1 LHLLLMTLKRHS
13 SVSAAVSVALH
24 VAVIVIVSLGL
35 LKHSHDDVEK
45 PPVIIELVRPKP
57 EPPPPPPKPEPPK
70 PEPPKPKP
78 PKPEPVRPEPPRPA
92 PPAPVPTPPP
102 APSPAVS
109 VPETKPAPQ
118 PPEPAP
124 APAPRPAPVPQAPPA
139 PPAPPAKTDVSIS
152 ASYSASNAKP
162 VYPTMSKRMG
172 EQGTVMLRVLVKSDG
187 SAANVEVKSSS
198 GFPRLDQSAV
208 EAVKSWRFNPA
219 TLDGKPVDE
228 WYQVPIPFKLQ
239 N

>member
-57 EPPPPPPKPEPPK
+57 EPPPPKPEPPK

>member
-1 LHLLLMTLKRHS
+1 MMHS
-13 SVSAAVSVALH
+13 RYSSLSAVVSVALH
-24 VAVIVIVSLGL
+24 VALVLVVSMGL
-35 LKHSHDDVEK
+35 LKHSHDEIEK
-45 PPVIIELVRPKP
+45 PPVIVELIRPRL

-78 PKPEPVRPEPPRPA
+78 PKPEPAKPEPPRPEV
-92 PPAPVPTPPP
+92 PRPVPTPAPTPVP
-102 APSPAVS
+102 APAVT

-124 APAPRPAPVPQAPPA
+124 VAKPAPTPQA

-162 VYPTMSKRMG
+162 VYPSMSKRMG
-172 EQGTVMLRVLVKSDG
+172 EQGTVVLRVLVKSDG
-187 SAANVEVKSSS
+187 TAGGVEVKSSS

-208 EAVKSWRFNPA
+208 DAVKSWRFNPA

>member
-1 LHLLLMTLKRHS
+1 MTLKRHS

-45 PPVIIELVRPKP
+45 PPVIIELMRPKP
-57 EPPPPPPKPEPPK
+57 EPPPPKPEPPK

>member
-57 EPPPPPPKPEPPK
+57 EPPPPPKPEPPK

>member
-1 LHLLLMTLKRHS
+1 MTLKRHS

-70 PEPPKPKP
+70 PETPKPKP

>member
-1 LHLLLMTLKRHS
+1 MTLKRHS

-24 VAVIVIVSLGL
+24 VALVLIVSIGL
-35 LKHSHDDVEK
+35 LKHSHDEIEK
-45 PPVIIELVRPKP
+45 PPVIVELVRPKS
-57 EPPPPPPKPEPPK
+57 EPPPPKPEPPK

-78 PKPEPVRPEPPRPA
+78 PKPEPLKPEPPRPV
-92 PPAPVPTPPP
+92 PPVPVPTPVPTP
-102 APSPAVS
+102 APAPTVS
-109 VPETKPAPQ
+109 VPETKPVPQ

-124 APAPRPAPVPQAPPA
+124 APKPAPPPAPPV

-172 EQGTVMLRVLVKSDG
+172 EQGTVVLRVLVKSDG
-187 SAANVEVKSSS
+187 SAGNVEVKSSS

-219 TLDGKPVDE
+219 TLDGKAVDE

>member
-1 LHLLLMTLKRHS
+1 MLNRHS
-13 SVSAAVSVALH
+13 SLSAAVSVAIH
-24 VAVIVIVSLGL
+24 VALVLMVSMGL
-35 LKHSHDDVEK
+35 LKHSHDDIDK
-45 PPVIIELVRPKP
+45 PPVIVELVRPKL

-78 PKPEPVRPEPPRPA
+78 PKPEPLKPEPPRPV
-92 PPAPVPTPPP
+92 PPAPVPTPVQTP
-102 APSPAVS
+102 APAPAVT
-109 VPETKPAPQ
+109 VPETKPVPP

-124 APAPRPAPVPQAPPA
+124 APKAAPPPA
-139 PPAPPAKTDVSIS
+139 PPAPSARTDVSIS

-162 VYPTMSKRMG
+162 AYPTMSKRMG
-172 EQGTVMLRVLVKSDG
+172 EQGTVVLRVLVKSDG
-187 SAANVEVKSSS
+187 SAGNVEVKSSS

-219 TLDGKPVDE
+219 TLDGKAVDE

>member
-1 LHLLLMTLKRHS
+1 MTLKRHS

-57 EPPPPPPKPEPPK
+57 EPPPPPKPEPPK

>member
-1 LHLLLMTLKRHS
+1 MTLKRHS

-57 EPPPPPPKPEPPK
+57 EPPPPKPEPPK

>member
-1 LHLLLMTLKRHS
+1 MTLKRYS

>member
-1 LHLLLMTLKRHS
+1 MTLKRHS

-139 PPAPPAKTDVSIS
+139 PPAPPAKTDGSIS

>member
-1 LHLLLMTLKRHS
+1 MTLKRHS

-57 EPPPPPPKPEPPK
+57 EPPPPKPEPPK

-118 PPEPAP
+118 PPEP